1 MHGFMFPLYLSVSK
15 LLLIKKF
22 YYNFVFPIEIKLM
35 VEQCNE
41 HIRKYRLKTLVI
53 GCGGHY
59 LKRNVD
65 RPMHT

>member
-1 MHGFMFPLYLSVSK
+1 MA
-15 LLLIKKF
+15 
-22 YYNFVFPIEIKLM
+22 
-35 VEQCNE
+35 EQRDE

-53 GCGGHY
+53 GCGVHY